1 MARAGSRHSSRQTRQ
16 VASPPLPFGLFKIN
30 IFKQEITGIPAA
42 PARPSERWLTDH
54 WHYI

>member
-42 PARPSERWLTDH
+42 PA
-54 WHYI
+54 